1 MLLAPLHAVDDHRQ
15 QQNGPADDVL
25 VEGVDVLQVHRI
37 LDDRQ
42 DQHPGNHMANHADT
56 ATKGYATQHAGG
68 DHRQLETL
76 PHHRL
81 ARGHP
86 RRQNHPCKR
95 THQAMYG
102 EDDDLRAVDVHA
114 GQQCGFA
121 VAADGHG
128 VATIGGVVEQPA
140 EEDEAQDGDQ
150 DGYRYAEQL
159 PAAEDEEVL
168 VHHPHRFAVG

>member
-1 MLLAPLHAVDDHRQ
+1 
-15 QQNGPADDVL
+15 
-25 VEGVDVLQVHRI
+25 
-37 LDDRQ
+37 
-42 DQHPGNHMANHADT
+42 
-56 ATKGYATQHAGG
+56 
-68 DHRQLETL
+68 
-76 PHHRL
+76 
-81 ARGHP
+81 
-86 RRQNHPCKR
+86 
-95 THQAMYG
+95 QAMYG

-168 VHHPHRFAVG
+168 VHHPHRFAVGKDVGQAANDLHGRQRGDQRVDTQLGDHDAVDQPHREAHRQRRGNSQENAVGVTHHHRRDYPCTGDDRTYGKVEVAGRQA